1 MCRGL
6 YAPGN
11 STDGPPSYTPFE
23 LYHYASEQEWWIYVD
38 PATLNKRP
46 GDYVLRVKGVSGTAS
61 ASINFYTPGRA
72 MRLAEVDVQALQQ
85 VRSTLRHRNLNLGT
99 ERVRPTADGAHPC
112 QQ

>member
-1 MCRGL
+1 L
-6 YAPGN
+6 
-11 STDGPPSYTPFE
+11 E